1 MSTRLP
7 KEAYTTSDWFEKE
20 RQAVFGHAWTFVG
33 ALQDFAEAG
42 DFRTV
47 TCGANRLFVVR
58 DKEGRLKAFHNICRH
73 RGAELLDGQTGNCG
87 GALVC
92 PYHRWTY
99 GLDGALRGVPNRQEC
114 FPDLD
119 RSGLGLLSAAVGVFK
134 DLIFVNPDAD
144 ADFETWIAPLAGK
157 QWPHDLTASDI
168 KSAVP
173 LVYDMKCDW
182 KVYVENAIDG
192 YHLDHLHPNTLNMY
206 NHKKQSNRHVGRHWV
221 FWEPLADWYQK
232 DMKNLAPYGLIDHI
246 PEGKLGAYLYHL
258 FPSVLITET
267 EGSWS
272 TLQFIP
278 IAPDHTIVEVR
289 TRVMPMTT
297 SQFTSQSIKSWMAWG
312 RRLSNGSTNDG
323 SDDNMAT
330 EDDALYSG
338 DFMQED
344 IFACEQQ
351 QKAMSS
357 PLYSTGPAARDEESI
372 FRFHEAIL
380 QYCPLEEWESKR

>member
-1 MSTRLP
+1 MSTRFP
-7 KEAYTTSDWFEKE
+7 KDAYTSANWFETE
-20 RQAVFGHAWTFVG
+20 RRAVFGHAWTFVG

-192 YHLDHLHPNTLNMY
+192 YHLAYLHENTLGGPLSGQNEWEQAGEHMIWY
-206 NHKKQSNRHVGRHWV
+206 ATEEGIRHRL
-221 FWEPLADWYQK
+221 PQK
-232 DMKNLAPYGLIDHI
+232 IRDESGKIESASTAGYGGVYYLFPSTLIVPTPYGLSVSSLQPVSTGRCRMRVRQWVGPWQSTDERAYI
-246 PEGKLGAYLYHL
+246 PGYDKSTGVISSDNWTKPPLEIGDFQTEDVWICEKVQRGMTSPAYVHGPLSQGPGAEDPIRWFH
-258 FPSVLITET
+258 ET
-267 EGSWS
+267 
-272 TLQFIP
+272 L
-278 IAPDHTIVEVR
+278 
-289 TRVMPMTT
+289 
-297 SQFTSQSIKSWMAWG
+297 SQF
-312 RRLSNGSTNDG
+312 
-323 SDDNMAT
+323 
-330 EDDALYSG
+330 
-338 DFMQED
+338 
-344 IFACEQQ
+344 
-351 QKAMSS
+351 
-357 PLYSTGPAARDEESI
+357 AA
-372 FRFHEAIL
+372 
-380 QYCPLEEWESKR
+380 